1 MLLSQ
6 QKKAALMK
14 TKINPR
20 TIERGIYIL
29 IIMAFCVY
37 ALKDS
42 DTAEKLI
49 RAVTEAFTIIINT
62 Q

>member
-1 MLLSQ
+1 
-6 QKKAALMK
+6 MK